1 MEPKSIAFYTA
12 VAISLLAVSSAT
24 IFPTLVQVVQA
35 TTATTA
41 PADDTAQ
48 AEGTQQAADDD
59 TAQAEGTQ
67 QAAAEDEPN
76 SSESN
81 DATNN
86 EASSD
91 DGAGSQDQGLALAES
106 PEAISCG
113 TVIRESGDYSLPRSL
128 NCLGRDGIIIVAE
141 GVTLDLNGNTISS
154 EADNSGSEE
163 NLMNFA
169 GNSGIVVS
177 NVDDV
182 TIRGEGTITG
192 FDTAIEIIGS
202 SAAVVSGLTIEG
214 NSLGVLLSNA
224 EATEAS
230 RNTFSN
236 NDAALVSYTS
246 NGGVMMLNQVM
257 DNEQGFVFENSD
269 GNVVAA
275 NNILG
280 NPGNGVY
287 FDQRSNE
294 NEVDYNIA
302 VENGV
307 DLNNANGLP
316 PDVNANNFGMHNICN
331 VSEPPG
337 LC

>member
-1 MEPKSIAFYTA
+1 
-12 VAISLLAVSSAT
+12 
-24 IFPTLVQVVQA
+24 
-35 TTATTA
+35 
-41 PADDTAQ
+41 
-48 AEGTQQAADDD
+48 
-59 TAQAEGTQ
+59 
-67 QAAAEDEPN
+67 
-76 SSESN
+76 
-81 DATNN
+81 
-86 EASSD
+86 
-91 DGAGSQDQGLALAES
+91 
-106 PEAISCG
+106 
-113 TVIRESGDYSLPRSL
+113 
-128 NCLGRDGIIIVAE
+128 
-141 GVTLDLNGNTISS
+141 
-154 EADNSGSEE
+154 
-163 NLMNFA
+163 MNVA

-177 NVDDV
+177 DVDDV

-202 SAAVVSGLTIEG
+202 SDEVVSRFAIEG
-214 NSLGVLLSNA
+214 NALGVLLSNA
-224 EATEAS
+224 MVPEAC
-230 RNTFSN
+230 RNMFSN

-307 DLNNANGLP
+307 DLNNANG
-316 PDVNANNFGMHNICN
+316 
-331 VSEPPG
+331 
-337 LC
+337 